1 MENGSHSGR
10 LAEFAEAL
18 CQAENYKSLLSTIV
32 TEICRFLEAENLLL
46 WIHESKQNEL
56 TCEASR
62 LTTLNRSLAREVC
75 PADAGILSQMLTEEQ
90 PRQFSN
96 FKATRHLSIIEGS
109 VLRSAMFAPM
119 RSRTRAIGVLEVI
132 NKREGAF
139 TDDDL
144 AFFGDCARLVSTAVA
159 AWRAHESMSGGMME
173 AVTRLTLLFDVT
185 QSFSSTIALDELAP
199 IICSR
204 TANVL
209 EAGGCS
215 LWLVRQSD
223 MVCRSA
229 SGPYRQ
235 DVVGQSE
242 IATGT
247 VIGDMV
253 RSNAPLVLNDPSDQR
268 VVRRLQQLETG
279 PIRGIVC
286 VPIKYEDKWLG
297 ALEVINRNEGGGFS
311 DSDSVLLME
320 VAEQA
325 AKALRNAQRHEAER
339 KVKELQALLLT
350 SREITSTL
358 DLDRMLAV
366 VVNQVATLIPFDRC
380 AIALLNKGRYQI
392 SSIAGES
399 VVKSKDSQ
407 VKAWNEI
414 IDWAAQTSSA
424 IYVSLQNGEVNA
436 DRQETREKFLAHFK
450 TSGMSSFYSL
460 PLKDEEGPLG
470 VLALESQTPQ
480 FLSDAHLELLN
491 IFAGLATVAL
501 RNAQLYRQVPLIGAL
516 QPLAAKKRAFQAMPK
531 ARRLAAVAASVVV
544 VLLLLFFPWNLKV
557 GGSAYVLPTRTAQI
571 NAEVD
576 GIIAKVN
583 YREGDVAPAGAVVAT
598 LRTDE
603 HLLNLNEAQMRF
615 DIISRELTRV
625 QAAFGPAAAQIERV
639 KLDQT
644 GREIALYRAKVEQTQ
659 IRAPL
664 DGVIITPRIE
674 EKVGRY
680 IRRGEVLC
688 ETAQTSP
695 IVIETAVAEND
706 IGLVNE
712 GQEVWLKANA
722 FPERKFKG
730 RVTRVSPQA
739 RIEQGERVFIAHAE
753 IDNPDRALR
762 AGMVG
767 RAKILTGERSLGL
780 VLLRDPSSWLR
791 KKLWQWMP

>member
-1 MENGSHSGR
+1 MANLNHSGR
-10 LAEFAEAL
+10 LAEFAETL
-18 CQAENYKSLLSTIV
+18 CQAESYTSLLSTIV
-32 TEICRFLEAENLLL
+32 QEICRFLDAENLLL
-46 WIHESKQNEL
+46 WTHDGKQNEL

-75 PADAGILSQMLTEEQ
+75 PADAGILSQMLHADA

-109 VLRSAMFAPM
+109 VLRSALFAPM

-132 NKREGAF
+132 NKREGDF
-139 TDDDL
+139 TEEDL
-144 AFFGDCARLVSTAVA
+144 TFFGDCARLVSTAVA
-159 AWRAHESMSGGMME
+159 AWRAQESMSAGMME
-173 AVTRLTLLFDVT
+173 ALTRLTLLFDVS
-185 QSFSSTIALDELAP
+185 QSFSSTIALDELGP

-215 LWLVRQSD
+215 LWLVRQTE
-223 MVCRSA
+223 MICRSA
-229 SGPYRQ
+229 SGRYRQ
-235 DVVGQSE
+235 SIVGQSE
-242 IATGT
+242 ISTGT
-247 VIGDMV
+247 LIGDMV
-253 RSNAPLVLNDPSDQR
+253 RSNEPVVVNDANDPR
-268 VVRRLQQLETG
+268 LVRRLEQLEVG
-279 PIRGIVC
+279 PLNGVVC

-297 ALEVINRNEGGGFS
+297 ALEIVNREDGRAFSES
-311 DSDSVLLME
+311 DSLLLTE
-320 VAEQA
+320 VAAQA
-325 AKALRNAQRHEAER
+325 ANALRNAQRHEAER

-358 DLDRMLAV
+358 DLDRMLTV

-380 AIALLNKGRYQI
+380 AIALFSKGRYQI

-399 VVKSKDSQ
+399 VVKSKDPRI
-407 VKAWNEI
+407 KAWNEI

-424 IYVSLQNGEVNA
+424 LYVSEQNGQINT
-436 DRQETREKFLAHFK
+436 DRQETREKLLAHFE
-450 TSGMSSFYSL
+450 TSGMHSFYSL

-470 VLALESQTPQ
+470 VLALESKTPQ
-480 FLSDAHLELLN
+480 FLSDGHLELLN

-531 ARRLAAVAASVVV
+531 ARRVAALAAALVVL
-544 VLLLLFFPWNLKV
+544 LLLLFFPWNLKV
-557 GGSAYVLPTRTAQI
+557 GGSAYVLPTHTAQI
-571 NAEVD
+571 NAEVG
-576 GIIAKVN
+576 GIIATVN

-598 LRTDE
+598 LRSDE
-603 HLLNLNEAQMRF
+603 YLLNLNEARMRY

-625 QAAFGPAAAQIERV
+625 QAASGPAAAQIERV

-644 GREIALYRAKVEQTQ
+644 RREIALYQSRVELTQ
-659 IRAPL
+659 IRAPME
-664 DGVIITPRIE
+664 GVIMTPKIE

-680 IRRGEVLC
+680 IQRGEALC

-695 IVIETAVAEND
+695 VVIETAVPEDD
-706 IGLVNE
+706 IGLVNA

-730 RVTRVSPQA
+730 RVTRISPQA
-739 RIEQGERVFIAHAE
+739 RIEQGERSFIAHAE
-753 IDNPDRALR
+753 IDNPDHALLT
-762 AGMVG
+762 GMVG
-767 RAKILTGERSLGL
+767 RAKILTGERSLGV
-780 VLLRDPSSWLR
+780 VLLRDPTRWLR